1 MTSFTWIHW
10 LVTIG
15 VGTISTVLFILSFR
29 LKGQVL
35 LVSWLILFLLTT
47 LVLSMGYISLDKKT
61 KKATLTKVHNKRILR
76 TEEIS
81 FQGYVVNSGNY
92 KIGTSELEIKLINH
106 GKAMGHVKGSDF
118 YRTNSIFGDLFT
130 SKSDR
135 KKARPGTVD
144 YKFVLAKDLL
154 PGERR
159 KFMVRFKFPSYFRDV
174 SFRLKLHNDLAEQ
187 TVRSQ

>member
-15 VGTISTVLFILSFR
+15 VGTISVVLFVLS
-29 LKGQVL
+29 LKLRGQVRF
-35 LVSWLILFLLTT
+35 VSWLILFLLTT
-47 LVLSMGYISLDKKT
+47 LVLSMAYISLDKNT
-61 KKATLTKVHNKRILR
+61 KKATLLKVENKRILR

-81 FQGYVVNSGNY
+81 FKGYVINNGDY
-92 KIGTSELEIKLINH
+92 KIGTVALEIKLINR
-106 GKAMGHVKGSDF
+106 GKATGTVKGSDF
-118 YRTNSIFGDLFT
+118 YRTNSIFGDLFR

-135 KKARPGTVD
+135 KKIRPGMVD
-144 YKFVLAKDLL
+144 HKFVLAKELL

-159 KFMVRFKFPSYFRDV
+159 RFMVRFKFPSYFRDV
-174 SFRLKLHNDLAEQ
+174 SFRLKLHNDFAEQ